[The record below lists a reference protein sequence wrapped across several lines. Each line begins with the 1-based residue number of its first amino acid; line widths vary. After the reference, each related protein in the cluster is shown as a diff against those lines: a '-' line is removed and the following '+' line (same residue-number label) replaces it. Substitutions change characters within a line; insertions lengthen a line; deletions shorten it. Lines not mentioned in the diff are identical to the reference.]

1 MLYLFYSLSKRQ
13 QKNEESARKISS
25 IREAIK
31 RGAFEKDRRDVN
43 TSTVNSLLLKDHHE
57 KAGDGASFAKES
69 LNNTQ
74 GNENLL
80 KEDEKPSSLKK
91 KIGYDED

>member
-43 TSTVNSLLLKDHHE
+43 TSTVKSLLLKEDHHE

-80 KEDEKPSSLKK
+80 KEVEKPFLIKK
-91 KIGYDED
+91 ENWL